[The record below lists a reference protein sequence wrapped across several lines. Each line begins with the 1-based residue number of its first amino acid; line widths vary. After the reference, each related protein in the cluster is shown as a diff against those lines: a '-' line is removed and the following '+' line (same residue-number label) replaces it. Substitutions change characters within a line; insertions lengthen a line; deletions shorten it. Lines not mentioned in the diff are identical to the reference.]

1 MMQIPTDGS
10 SLDLYLARPAIPD
23 PAPGVVVLH
32 DIAGL
37 GSDVRA
43 QADWLADQGFLAAA
57 PDLFDGGTLLRC
69 LRSTMRDYTTRRGR
83 TFDLIEA
90 TRTWLS
96 GHPDCTGSVAVLG
109 FCIGGD
115 FALLL
120 APSGGYQAAAINYA
134 RVPTDADSLLA
145 GSCPVVASYGTRDRT
160 LRGAAHRLEHALSD
174 AGVPHDVTE
183 YPDAGHAF
191 LNQHPPGELPL
202 LLAPLGL
209 LNRAGYHEPAAG
221 DARARIIS
229 FLHTHLQP

>member
-90 TRTWLS
+90 TR
-96 GHPDCTGSVAVLG
+96 
-109 FCIGGD
+109 
-115 FALLL
+115 
-120 APSGGYQAAAINYA
+120 APG
-134 RVPTDADSLLA
+134 
-145 GSCPVVASYGTRDRT
+145 
-160 LRGAAHRLEHALSD
+160 
-174 AGVPHDVTE
+174 
-183 YPDAGHAF
+183 
-191 LNQHPPGELPL
+191 
-202 LLAPLGL
+202 
-209 LNRAGYHEPAAG
+209 
-221 DARARIIS
+221 
-229 FLHTHLQP
+229 